1 MFLTNY
7 FQLRRGR
14 RNLIKNGSSSKL
26 LSIYTEDRPNFD
38 YHTQKLYKKESKN
51 LHALSRISKYRKVN
65 KRRLIL

>member
-7 FQLRRGR
+7 FQLRSGR

-51 LHALSRISKYRKVN
+51 LHASSRISKYRKVN
-65 KRRLIL
+65 KRQLFL